1 MITQEGLS
9 AYVTFHRTFPKTR
22 HEANL
27 MITQEGLSAYLV
39 SNDVTKD
46 SYKRGPKDI
55 DENPKGATKDVVDGV
70 RHGVGDRE

>member
-1 MITQEGLS
+1 M
-9 AYVTFHRTFPKTR
+9 
-22 HEANL
+22 
-27 MITQEGLSAYLV
+27 V

>member
-1 MITQEGLS
+1 MRITQS
-9 AYVTFHRTFPKTR
+9 DVCVTLHRAFPKTR

-39 SNDVTKD
+39 SNNVTKD

-55 DENPKGATKDVVDGV
+55 DENPKGETKDVVDGI
-70 RHGVGDRE
+70 RHRVGDRE